1 MFFDT
6 HAHLDDEQFQAD
18 QNAVIVRAQEAGV
31 ELLVNVGYNVKSA
44 QNTLELTRKY
54 SFIYGAVGM
63 HPHDAKDYGE
73 SSYELFRKIAG
84 DPRIVAIGE
93 IGLDYHYD
101 LSPRDTQKQVFR
113 RMIALAKEVRLPVII
128 HDREAHED
136 TFAIVQE
143 EGAFQ
148 VGGIFHCYSGSL
160 PLAKVALD
168 LGFYISFAGPVT
180 FANAHKLREVVKEA
194 PLERILIE
202 TDCPYLA
209 PAPYRGK
216 RNEPAFV
223 PKVAATIAQL
233 KGLTIEEAARVT
245 LENGKRVF
253 KIQ

>member
-31 ELLVNVGYNVKSA
+31 ELLVNVGYNEKSA

-180 FANAHKLREVVKEA
+180 FANAHKLREVAKEA

-223 PKVAATIAQL
+223 SKVAAMIAQL
-233 KGLTIEEAARVT
+233 KGLTLEEAARVT